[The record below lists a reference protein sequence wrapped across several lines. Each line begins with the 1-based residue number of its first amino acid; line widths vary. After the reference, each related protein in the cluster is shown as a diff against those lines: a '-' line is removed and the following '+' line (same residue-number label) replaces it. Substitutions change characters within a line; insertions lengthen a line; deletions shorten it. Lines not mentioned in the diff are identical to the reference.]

1 MMENVGFAAA
11 WCPLTLAS
19 CSVPTANEMWHHCLE
34 LDKIGQRLINF
45 ISIYPGKGDTGGN
58 GVAGRVFGECKV
70 AVVPFWLSGVQCIT
84 CALVGLCRLAAVPL
98 AGHCHGGPV

>member
-19 CSVPTANEMWHHCLE
+19 CSVPAANKMWLHCLD
-34 LDKIGQRLINF
+34 LDKIDWGGTSF

-58 GVAGRVFGECKV
+58 GVSRRFFGECKV
-70 AVVPFWLSGVQCIT
+70 DLVPFCLSSVQCTT
-84 CALVGLCRLAAVPL
+84 CAVVGLCWLAAVPL